1 MNPEPGLAKQE
12 PHRPPRGLTIL
23 SVSTYTDRPR
33 RGLLATAA
41 FLVTAAIALLPAS
54 PAAAHHGWDG
64 FETNDLV
71 YIAGTVSSEG
81 SWGDP
86 HSLFDVTLDAQLP
99 ADTPE
104 LPIPED
110 LSGPEDSIR
119 VEAALAY
126 DGPHDELEI
135 IIAPPWWSSSN
146 GLDRSLRVGERFQ
159 GVGYV
164 NRTDDGLFRPVAFWY
179 GDDNAPVNQ
188 VIGNTLPAR
197 APLPGAAAAGASSS
211 GAPSTAEDP
220 VEMGG
225 PAEGSDTAE
234 DSGSQSWVVW
244 TVFGAAAAVAVAGGA
259 FYIRRRTRQD
269 ERSPNA

>member
-1 MNPEPGLAKQE
+1 M
-12 PHRPPRGLTIL
+12 T
-23 SVSTYTDRPR
+23 VSTHSGRPR
-33 RGLLATAA
+33 SRGLLASAA
-41 FLVTAAIALLPAS
+41 LLVTAAMALVPAS

-81 SWGDP
+81 IWGDP

-99 ADTPE
+99 ASTPD

-146 GLDRSLRVGERFQ
+146 GLNRELEVGERFQ
-159 GVGYV
+159 GVGYI
-164 NRTDDGLFRPVAFWY
+164 NSTDDGLFRPVAFWY

-188 VIGNTLPAR
+188 VIGNTLPVR
-197 APLPGAAAAGASSS
+197 APLPGAAQASDEP
-211 GAPSTAEDP
+211 ADVPSTVEDP
-220 VEMGG
+220 VEMAP
-225 PAEGSDTAE
+225 PAQGANAAA
-234 DSGSQSWVVW
+234 DSGSEAWVVW
-244 TVFGAAAAVAVAGGA
+244 AVFAAVVVAAAAGSV
-259 FYIRRRTRQD
+259 FYVRHRTRQD
-269 ERSPNA
+269 ERDQDA

>member
-1 MNPEPGLAKQE
+1 M
-12 PHRPPRGLTIL
+12 
-23 SVSTYTDRPR
+23 SVSTQTDRPRR

-41 FLVTAAIALLPAS
+41 LLVTAAIALLPAS

-99 ADTPE
+99 ANTPD
-104 LPIPED
+104 LTIPED

-119 VEAALAY
+119 VEAAGAY
-126 DGPHDELEI
+126 AGPHDELEV

-146 GLDRSLRVGERFQ
+146 GLDRSLEVGERFQ
-159 GVGYV
+159 AVGYI
-164 NRTDDGLFRPVAFWY
+164 NSTDDGLFRPVAFWY

-188 VIGNTLPAR
+188 VIGNTLPVR
-197 APLPGAAAAGASSS
+197 APLPGTAQAGDEPAA
-211 GAPSTAEDP
+211 APSTAEDP
-220 VEMGG
+220 LEMDP
-225 PAEGSDTAE
+225 PAENANAAD
-234 DSGSQSWVVW
+234 DSGSGTWVVW
-244 TVFGAAAAVAVAGGA
+244 AVFGAAVVAAVVGGV
-259 FYIRRRTRQD
+259 FYVRRRTRED
-269 ERSPNA
+269 ERSPDA

>member
-1 MNPEPGLAKQE
+1 M
-12 PHRPPRGLTIL
+12 
-23 SVSTYTDRPR
+23 SVSTHTDRPLR

-41 FLVTAAIALLPAS
+41 LLAAAAIALVPAS

-86 HSLFDVTLDAQLP
+86 HSLFDVALDAQLP
-99 ADTPE
+99 ANTPD
-104 LPIPED
+104 LPIPEE

-126 DGPHDELEI
+126 DGPHDELEV

-146 GLDRSLRVGERFQ
+146 GLDRSLEVGERFQ
-159 GVGYV
+159 GVGYI
-164 NRTDDGLFRPVAFWY
+164 NSTDDGLFRPVAFWY

-188 VIGNTLPAR
+188 VIGDTLPVR
-197 APLPGAAAAGASSS
+197 APLPGAAEASD
-211 GAPSTAEDP
+211 APVDVPSTVEDP
-220 VEMGG
+220 VEMDP
-225 PAEGSDTAE
+225 PAEGADIAD
-234 DSGSQSWVVW
+234 DSGSETWVVW
-244 TVFGAAAAVAVAGGA
+244 AVFGAVVVVAVVGSV
-259 FYIRRRTRQD
+259 FYVRRRTRQD
-269 ERSPNA
+269 ERNQDA